1 MVVGPDGF
9 DLLGRDR
16 VPPGTQSLANG
27 ARVVLWMMKEIDEN
41 VDDTSEMQ
49 FLGSRW
55 RGEFLSFRP
64 LPGSWLRLGAEVDVD
79 VLEWFALQFAGA
91 HQKTQSI
98 VHAQK
103 EHLLEFLMGLT
114 GG

>member
-9 DLLGRDR
+9 DLRTRDR

-41 VDDTSEMQ
+41 VDDTSEIQ

-55 RGEFLSFRP
+55 RGEILSLPPEAFGVELRDAFEGVIAARVAVAGEITDGPQRVKDRSARLP
-64 LPGSWLRLGAEVDVD
+64 L
-79 VLEWFALQFAGA
+79 
-91 HQKTQSI
+91 
-98 VHAQK
+98 
-103 EHLLEFLMGLT
+103 
-114 GG
+114 

>member
-9 DLLGRDR
+9 DLLRRDR

-41 VDDTSEMQ
+41 VDDADGMQ

-55 RGEFLSFRP
+55 RG
-64 LPGSWLRLGAEVDVD
+64 
-79 VLEWFALQFAGA
+79 
-91 HQKTQSI
+91 K
-98 VHAQK
+98 
-103 EHLLEFLMGLT
+103 
-114 GG
+114 

>member
-9 DLLGRDR
+9 DLLGCDR

-27 ARVVLWMMKEIDEN
+27 ARLVFWMMKEIDEN
-41 VDDTSEMQ
+41 VDDTSGMQ

-64 LPGSWLRLGAEVDVD
+64 LPKPASRQWAERQKLAPPPAPKEPPPAPVHHNA
-79 VLEWFALQFAGA
+79 VLLVM
-91 HQKTQSI
+91 T
-98 VHAQK
+98 
-103 EHLLEFLMGLT
+103 
-114 GG
+114 

>member
-9 DLLGRDR
+9 DLRTRDR

-41 VDDTSEMQ
+41 VDDTSEIQ

-55 RGEFLSFRP
+55 WGEFLSFRP
-64 LPGSWLRLGAEVDVD
+64 LPGSWLRLGAEVNVG
-79 VLEWFALQFAGA
+79 VLEWFSLQLTRP
-91 HQKTQSI
+91 HQETQGV
-98 VHAQK
+98 VHAQMQ
-103 EHLLEFLMGLT
+103 EVLEFGVGLACR
-114 GG
+114 

>member
-9 DLLGRDR
+9 DLLGCDR

-27 ARVVLWMMKEIDEN
+27 ARLVFWMMKEIDEN
-41 VDDTSEMQ
+41 VDDTSGMQ

-79 VLEWFALQFAGA
+79 VLE
-91 HQKTQSI
+91 
-98 VHAQK
+98 
-103 EHLLEFLMGLT
+103 
-114 GG
+114 

>member
-9 DLLGRDR
+9 DLLGCDR

-27 ARVVLWMMKEIDEN
+27 ARLVFWMMKEIDEN
-41 VDDTSEMQ
+41 VDDTSGMQ

-64 LPGSWLRLGAEVDVD
+64 LPGSWLRLGAEVDETRPATD
-79 VLEWFALQFAGA
+79 RKSTRLN
-91 HQKTQSI
+91 SS
-98 VHAQK
+98 
-103 EHLLEFLMGLT
+103 HLVISYAVFCLKKN
-114 GG
+114 

>member
-9 DLLGRDR
+9 DLLWCDR

-27 ARVVLWMMKEIDEN
+27 VRLVFWMMKEIDEN
-41 VDDTSEMQ
+41 VDDTSGMQ

-79 VLEWFALQFAGA
+79 VLEDRKSTRLNSS
-91 HQKTQSI
+91 HIEPSR
-98 VHAQK
+98 
-103 EHLLEFLMGLT
+103 MP
-114 GG
+114 